1 MRAEDLFNAFDELD
15 AELLYDA
22 HAKPQR
28 QQYAVHRFAIAAA
41 FVLLIAVSFIIYG
54 IFVSPTSYIYFDSQ
68 ETITV
73 TLNSRGRVLSVKGS
87 TEKLPA
93 VSGKRCDEAAEE
105 LIAAMVDNGSIKAS
119 ENTLI
124 IGADNLP
131 EADRNALFTASSE
144 TLAQYEF
151 DTAVIEI
158 KCHNSSPQNT
168 SPSVSRMIELLC
180 ESDSSLDPNN
190 LSRLSANDLAIL
202 WADRGLSN
210 PDITVNGVASD
221 SGHIGFEN
229 ATAKAL
235 VMSDFKQA
243 DIDSIQLSYSV
254 YHGRLIY
261 IVRVK
266 CAEKSEA
273 YFINAETGTTEQVI
287 KTPTEK
293 AEEAIEQEI
302 RSSVEPSPPKSVDPT
317 QASDSVKT
325 VPTTANIERP
335 TDANSTDE
343 TKASIQSAPTQP
355 QTEAESNTYSSLTIT
370 MKELSFVVQEVP
382 DSAVLIE
389 HKALF
394 EGQCFNTRNG
404 EKQNTGSVAVI
415 TTWSALQKYL
425 SDNAYPY
432 VDKDG
437 NSPSAGIDRSFFKD
451 HSIIAVSGVFSDASY
466 YACLTDIRINGS
478 DLYAEASLSYG
489 ESRSGEF
496 YCRALTLYGI
506 DKNLI
511 QSTDNIIVY

>member
-54 IFVSPTSYIYFDSQ
+54 IFVSPTSCIYFDSQ

-105 LIAAMVDNGSIKAS
+105 LIAAMVDNGSINAS

-131 EADRNALFTASSE
+131 EADRNALFTASSKA
-144 TLAQYEF
+144 LSKYDF
-151 DTAVIEI
+151 DIAVIEI

-235 VMSDFKQA
+235 AMSDFKQT
-243 DIDSIQLSYSV
+243 DIDGIQLSYSV

-302 RSSVEPSPPKSVDPT
+302 RSSVEPSPPKSVDLT

-343 TKASIQSAPTQP
+343 TKASVQSASTQP

-451 HSIIAVSGVFSDASY
+451 HRIIAVSGVFSDASY